1 MKYQRLQYLTLL
13 FSILFL
19 VFSCQR
25 KKVDN
30 TQKEREQ
37 IHKILDKAYINFDD
51 AKYERAFY
59 YFNKAKN
66 EAEKTK
72 DTSWIIHTLSWMAKI
87 QHRQGDYNGSENTC
101 LEALKVLGDSKDY
114 PYAETNLYNT
124 LGTKYV
130 STYDYDTAILC
141 YKKAINYKADTST
154 KNGISHNIALVDIAE
169 KRYEKAREIIEP
181 LLEKK
186 EVQADSLNYAI
197 MEANLGFIYF
207 KLQKKKA
214 LELLLSSLQT
224 KIKLKTK
231 HELSLNYK
239 YLSFYFEKT
248 NAKKSKKYALLGL
261 EFTRK
266 VKNPLN
272 ELEFLD
278 LLIKKSSGDELKKYA
293 TKYIEINDSLKIAN
307 QKAKN
312 IFAKIQ
318 YDSQRE
324 KDENLRL
331 KNEGI
336 KQLRKRNVYIVLTI
350 VGMSLLGFYIL
361 KKVRRKS
368 KKEKVNVAYTTE
380 VRLSQ
385 KLHDELA
392 NDVYQT
398 IAFAEGQDLTSAKN
412 KEILLSNLET
422 IYNRTR
428 NISRENSSIE
438 TELNYLQ
445 NLKELFFDFNSKGQ
459 HVITQGIDTINWTKV
474 ENYTK
479 ISIYRI
485 VQELLVNMKK
495 HSNCSVA
502 VFTFESTSSMLLLAY
517 SDNGVG
523 LQNKPFQLKNG
534 LTNLEDRI
542 KNVDGTVIFDTTTTN
557 GFKVKFQIPL

>member
-1 MKYQRLQYLTLL
+1 MKYHRILYLTLL
-13 FSILFL
+13 FSTLFL

-25 KKVDN
+25 QKVDD
-30 TQKEREQ
+30 TQKKIDQ
-37 IHKILDKAYINFDD
+37 ILKIMDKGYSFSDN
-51 AKYERAFY
+51 AKYDSAFY

-66 EAEKTK
+66 EAEKIK
-72 DTSWIIHTLSWMAKI
+72 DTSRVILSLSWMAQI
-87 QHRQGDYNGSENTC
+87 QHNQGDFNGSEYTC
-101 LEALKVLGDSKDY
+101 LEALKVLSNSKNY
-114 PYAETNLYNT
+114 PFGETNLYIS
-124 LGTKYV
+124 LGNNYID
-130 STYDYDTAILC
+130 TYDYDTAILC
-141 YKKAINYKADTST
+141 YKKAINNKTDTLIKA
-154 KNGISHNIALVDIAE
+154 GILHNIALVHMQNKKYKKAE
-169 KRYEKAREIIEP
+169 KILEP

-186 EVQADSLNYAI
+186 EVQADSLTYAI
-197 MEANLGFIYF
+197 IEANLGFIYF

-214 LELLLSSLQT
+214 LELLLSSLKT
-224 KIKLKTK
+224 KIKLKTNQD
-231 HELSLNYK
+231 LSVNYR
-239 YLSFYFEKT
+239 YLSYYFEKT
-248 NAKKSKKYALLGL
+248 NAKKSKEYALLGL
-261 EFTRK
+261 EFERK
-266 VKNPLN
+266 IKSPAG

-278 LLIKKSSGDELKKYA
+278 LLIKKSSSDEVKKYA
-293 TKYIEINDSLKIAN
+293 TEYVEINDSLKIVN
-307 QKAKN
+307 QKSKHV
-312 IFAKIQ
+312 FAKIQ

-324 KDENLRL
+324 KDDNLRL

-336 KQLRKRNVYIVLTI
+336 KQIRKRNFIIILTI
-350 VGMSLLGFYIL
+350 AGMSLLGFFIL

-398 IAFAEGQDLTSAKN
+398 IAFAEGQDLTTAKN

-422 IYNRTR
+422 IYSRTR

-438 TELNYLQ
+438 TESNYLQ

-495 HSNCSVA
+495 HSNCTVA
-502 VFTFESTSSMLLLAY
+502 VFTFESTSSMLLLTY
-517 SDNGVG
+517 SDNGLG

>member
-25 KKVDN
+25 HKEDD
-30 TQKEREQ
+30 TQKKLEQ
-37 IHKILDKAYINFDD
+37 IFKIREKGYSNYDD
-51 AKYERAFY
+51 AKYDSSFY
-59 YFNKAKN
+59 YFNQVKN
-66 EAEKTK
+66 EAEKIK
-72 DTSWIIHTLSWMAKI
+72 DTSRIIQSLSFLAQI
-87 QHRQGDYNGSENTC
+87 QHKQGDFNGCEYTC
-101 LEALKVLGDSKDY
+101 LEALKVLGNSKNY
-114 PYAETNLYNT
+114 PYGETNLYIS
-124 LGTKYV
+124 LGNNYV
-130 STYDYDTAILC
+130 STYDFETAIQC
-141 YKKAINYKADTST
+141 YKKAINYKTDTLI
-154 KNGISHNIALVDIAE
+154 KAGILHNIALVDIVE
-169 KRYEKAREIIEP
+169 KRYEKAKKMLEP

-186 EVQADSLNYAI
+186 EVQADSLTYAI
-197 MEANLGFIYF
+197 IEANLGFIYF

-214 LELLLSSLQT
+214 LELLLASLKT
-224 KIKLKTK
+224 KIKLKTNQD
-231 HELSLNYK
+231 LSVNYR

-248 NAKKSKKYALLGL
+248 NPKKSKEYAFLGL
-261 EFTRK
+261 EFERK
-266 VKNPLN
+266 IKSPAG

-324 KDENLRL
+324 KDDNLRL
-331 KNEGI
+331 KNESI
-336 KQLRKRNVYIVLTI
+336 KQLRKRNIIVILTI
-350 VGMSLLGFYIL
+350 AGMSLIGFFIL

-485 VQELLVNMKK
+485 VQELMVNMKK

-517 SDNGVG
+517 SDNGLG